1 MYVRML
7 DFNLK
12 VEKKAE
18 FIKVIKDEVL
28 PILRKQTGFLE
39 ILPFVPENLQEDKW
53 INISL
58 WATKMD
64 AERYEKEFYPKVLEL
79 LKPYVTTPITKR
91 LYTLETT
98 LCEHFEKALA
108 A

>member
-7 DFNLK
+7 DFNLN

-18 FIKVIKDEVL
+18 FLKVMKNEVL
-28 PILRKQTGFLE
+28 PILHKQTGFLE
-39 ILPFVPENLQEDKW
+39 ILPFVPENLTDKW
-53 INISL
+53 FNITL
-58 WATKMD
+58 WATKLD
-64 AERYEKEFYPKVLEL
+64 AEKYEREIYPKVLDL
-79 LKPYVTTPITKR
+79 VKPFLTTPITVK
-91 LYTLETT
+91 LYMLETT

>member
-7 DFNLK
+7 DFNFK
-12 VEKKAE
+12 MEKKPE
-18 FIKVIKDEVL
+18 LIKVIKNEVL
-28 PILRKQTGFLE
+28 PILRKQPGFLE
-39 ILPFVPENLQEDKW
+39 ILPFVPEMKEDKW

-58 WATKMD
+58 WATKLD
-64 AERYEKEFYPKVLEL
+64 AEKYEREFYPKVLEL
-79 LKPYVTTPITKR
+79 VKPYLTTPITVKF
-91 LYTLETT
+91 YTLETT